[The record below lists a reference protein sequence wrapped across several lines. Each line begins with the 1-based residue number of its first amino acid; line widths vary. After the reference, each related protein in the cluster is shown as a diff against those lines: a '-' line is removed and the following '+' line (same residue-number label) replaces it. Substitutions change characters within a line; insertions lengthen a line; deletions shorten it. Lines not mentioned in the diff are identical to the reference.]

1 MTPDQGAAVAGGWLR
16 PGGRRQPIGPS
27 IEPAAYGLQRS
38 GEREAAQLMAT
49 TTVGRFT
56 IWTIVALAAL
66 VIVALM
72 LANG

>member
-1 MTPDQGAAVAGGWLR
+1 
-16 PGGRRQPIGPS
+16 
-27 IEPAAYGLQRS
+27 
-38 GEREAAQLMAT
+38 MAT

-72 LANG
+72 LAND